1 MRILTFE
8 ERIEELEANVEG
20 VIAILRSDIVE
31 SIAASL
37 DDIRALTA
45 ILPGHMP
52 HLAEALRPVHDINE
66 SARSALRRSEVFERS
81 DLDVDD
87 E

>member
-37 DDIRALTA
+37 DDIRALTG

-52 HLAEALRPVHDINE
+52 QLAEALRPVHDTNE
-66 SARSALRRSEVFERS
+66 SARSALRRSKVFERS